1 MARLLDG
8 ATSSEMKRGK
18 NRTYALIDTTVFDV
32 WRDLK
37 EYEEGGLKRPA
48 KDQDGRESKRIL
60 AMRIIA
66 RELRQRMRANRTLA
80 EGLGD
85 LEVARRKLRL
95 KGGAGTISCLVNAIR
110 LKNGF
115 KIDSRTKQFVFEY

>member
-18 NRTYALIDTTVFDV
+18 NRTYALIDTTVFDI

-115 KIDSRTKQFVFEY
+115 KIDF